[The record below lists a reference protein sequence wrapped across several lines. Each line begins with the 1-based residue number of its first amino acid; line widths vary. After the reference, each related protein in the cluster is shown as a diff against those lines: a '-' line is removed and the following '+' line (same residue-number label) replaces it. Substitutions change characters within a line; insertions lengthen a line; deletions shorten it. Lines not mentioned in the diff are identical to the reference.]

1 MDQKVN
7 IAALVDKEV
16 AHEIWEIE
24 ICDLGA
30 CKPFLGYALSDQY
43 ILVGIT
49 DPNKQNEVTIT
60 SIPEGKPKAI
70 FIPLVL
76 SNFECEDI
84 RKIRFKGLKR
94 ISATWNVRFFDK
106 KEQVGYKITEEEI
119 FSTSLIKE
127 QQVDLTGSSQYRF
140 ISSTHQSPRF
150 EVILTEKL

>member
-1 MDQKVN
+1 MN

-16 AHEIWEIE
+16 TYEIWEIE

-30 CKPFLGYALSDQY
+30 CKPFLGYALSDEY

-60 SIPEGKPKAI
+60 SVPEGRPKAI

-76 SNFECEDI
+76 SNFASKDI
-84 RKIRFKGLKR
+84 RKIRFKGLNR

-106 KEQVGYKITEEEI
+106 KEQVGYKITEDEI
-119 FSTSLIKE
+119 FSTSPIKE
-127 QQVDLTGSSQYRF
+127 QQVDLSGSSQYRF
-140 ISSTHQSPRF
+140 TSSTPENYRF